1 MAPPRRLVTRNHTI
15 TAAGAITMNNQ
26 EIDSVALPEATAWAD
41 DLLAV
46 TRQPTR
52 DDVWSGAPR
61 DYGPLRIYGGH
72 FLGQALAAAF
82 RSMPEGKLAHSLH
95 AYFVRAGLP
104 DQPIDYHVERL
115 RDGGYVTRAVRALQA
130 GETRFV
136 MTASFKEPET
146 GDTHQP
152 DAPAVPDATA
162 AQRVRETAGR
172 GRIPL
177 PFTLGTGVE
186 LEILDDWSP
195 QNPRLDSSGIQLWM
209 RLPVRA
215 HDDLRLQQCALAFL
229 SDSTLLFNALRRHG
243 QPFATHRTTSLDHA
257 LWFHGVPRCDHWLVY
272 AQHGPAAADG
282 RGINLG
288 FVYATDGRLLAT
300 AAQEGMMR
308 RV

>member
-1 MAPPRRLVTRNHTI
+1 VAPPRRLVVNDIRSL
-15 TAAGAITMNNQ
+15 AAEPITMNSA
-26 EIDSVALPEATAWAD
+26 ETDTIAGPATSAWAD

-46 TRQPTR
+46 TGQPTQE
-52 DDVWSGAPR
+52 DVWVGAPR

-82 RSMPEGKLAHSLH
+82 RSVPQGKLAHSLH
-95 AYFVRAGLP
+95 AYFIRTGLP

-115 RDGGYVTRAVRALQA
+115 RDGGYVTRTVRAVQA

-136 MTASFKEPET
+136 MTASFKEPEA

-152 DAPAVPDATA
+152 EAPAVPDAA
-162 AQRVRETAGR
+162 AGRRVREAAGR

-195 QNPRLDSSGIQLWM
+195 QNPRRDSRGIQLWM
-209 RLPVRA
+209 RLQVRA
-215 HDDLRLQQCALAFL
+215 HDDPRLQQCALAFL

-257 LWFHGVPRCDHWLVY
+257 LWFHHVPRCDEWLLY
-272 AQHGPAAADG
+272 DQHGPAAADG

-288 FVYATDGRLLAT
+288 FVYASDGRLLAT

>member
-1 MAPPRRLVTRNHTI
+1 MTTAETRPL
-15 TAAGAITMNNQ
+15 A
-26 EIDSVALPEATAWAD
+26 SATTPWAD

-46 TRQPTR
+46 SPVATGT
-52 DDVWSGAPR
+52 DVWTGAAR

-82 RSMPEGKLAHSLH
+82 RTVPEPKLAHSLH

-104 DQPIDYHVERL
+104 EEPIEYQVERL
-115 RDGGYVTRAVRALQA
+115 RDGGYVTRAIRAVQA
-130 GETRFV
+130 GETRFF
-136 MTASFKEPET
+136 MMASFKDPEP

-152 DAPAVPDATA
+152 DTPAAPDPAA
-162 AQRVRETAGR
+162 AQRAREAAGR
-172 GRIPL
+172 ARPPL
-177 PFTLGTGVE
+177 PFTIGTGVE

-195 QNPRLDSSGIQLWM
+195 LNPRRDTDGIRLWM
-209 RLPVRA
+209 RLPIRA
-215 HDDLRLQQCALAFL
+215 SEDPRLQQCALAYL

-257 LWFHGVPRCDHWLVY
+257 LWFHGVPRCEQWLLY
-272 AQHGPAAADG
+272 DQHGPAAADG

-288 FVYATDGRLLAT
+288 FVYGSEGSLVAT

-308 RV
+308 RI